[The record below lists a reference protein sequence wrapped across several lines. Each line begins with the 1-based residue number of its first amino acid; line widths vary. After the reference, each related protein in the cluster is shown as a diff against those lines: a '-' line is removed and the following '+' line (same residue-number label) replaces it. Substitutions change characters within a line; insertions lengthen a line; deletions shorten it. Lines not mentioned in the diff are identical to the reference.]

1 MKKLIRFG
9 YIAFSCLLLSSC
21 SKDNSY
27 FLFATEEAAPRLE
40 SDIYPLATK
49 PAEITIGNE
58 LSVVNPG
65 ETLTLFVPYRV
76 VSDDVQTGT
85 ITVKDEISGAI
96 VREITMTAS
105 SDLSVLNVAV
115 PEEIQGSSFMFVN
128 IPIENDLVGLSLT
141 VSTKLAGNKLSSENT
156 MKNAF
161 IVQ

>member
-9 YIAFSCLLLSSC
+9 YIAMASLLISAC

-40 SDIYPLATK
+40 SDIYPVVTK
-49 PAEITIGNE
+49 PAEMTIGNE
-58 LSVVNPG
+58 LSVANPG
-65 ETLTLFVPYRV
+65 ETITLFVPYRV
-76 VSDDVQTGT
+76 VSDDIQTGT
-85 ITVKDEISGAI
+85 ITVKDDISGAI
-96 VREITMTAS
+96 VREIAMTAS
-105 SDLSVLNVAV
+105 TDLSVLNVAV

-141 VSTKLAGNKLSSENT
+141 VSTKLVGNKLSSENS

>member
-9 YIAFSCLLLSSC
+9 CIAIASLLISSC

-27 FLFATEEAAPRLE
+27 FLFATEETAPRLE
-40 SDIYPLATK
+40 SDIYPVVTK
-49 PAEITIGNE
+49 PAEMTIGNE
-58 LSVVNPG
+58 LSVANPG
-65 ETLTLFVPYRV
+65 ETITLFVPYRV
-76 VSDDVQTGT
+76 VSDDIQTGT
-85 ITVKDEISGAI
+85 ITVKDDISGAI
-96 VREITMTAS
+96 VREIAMTAS
-105 SDLSVLNVAV
+105 TDLSVLNVAV

-141 VSTKLAGNKLSSENT
+141 VSTKLVGNKLSSENS